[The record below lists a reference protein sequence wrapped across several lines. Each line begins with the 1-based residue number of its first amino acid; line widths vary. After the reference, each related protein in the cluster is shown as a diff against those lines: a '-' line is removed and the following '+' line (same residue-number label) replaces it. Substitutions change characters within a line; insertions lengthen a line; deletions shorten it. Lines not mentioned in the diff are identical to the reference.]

1 MVVIGDL
8 LKDLIQQEVTVAVS
22 DWFCKKF
29 GRKKNVHVV
38 SEEHRSKRSRHRKRV
53 KK

>member
-1 MVVIGDL
+1 MVIGDL

-22 DWFCKKF
+22 DWICKKF
-29 GRKKNVHVV
+29 SRKQKVHVV
-38 SEEHRSKRSRHRKRV
+38 SEELTRKRSRRRKRV